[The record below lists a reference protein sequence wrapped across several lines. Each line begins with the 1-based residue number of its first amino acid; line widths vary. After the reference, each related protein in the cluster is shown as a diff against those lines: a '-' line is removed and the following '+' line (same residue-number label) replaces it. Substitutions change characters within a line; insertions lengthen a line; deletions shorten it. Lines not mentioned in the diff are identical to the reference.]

1 MAPQQQDSPRYHRN
15 NRDNRNHHHDND
27 NNSSASS
34 SMVNTALENTT
45 IHQKTLRTR
54 IKKIM
59 HASASSEPHQHNNN
73 HHHIKKHSSHK
84 SKIPKDVLKKCFSQ
98 FQYLIQQTHIE
109 HYFASHPQEK
119 NKRRWTE
126 EDLASIE
133 HLHIYDFDGT
143 LYETLLP
150 EEGIPLYESITGRP
164 WPYGVGWWSKHESI
178 SAFSFLKDDN
188 DEHVVKEGEALEHY
202 LLLKAQKQRHDLIVM
217 MTGRKN
223 SLKRSVIE
231 FLSHRLEDETLMPEI
246 MCFKP
251 DEFGSNTLGYKV
263 QHIYAFCNSLPNLKF
278 ITIWED
284 RVEHANRFKNLNI
297 KNFTLNT
304 SITIDVKIVGKEKD
318 NGVEE

>member
-1 MAPQQQDSPRYHRN
+1 MAPQQSGYSARSQSSSN
-15 NRDNRNHHHDND
+15 NRNKPRREHG
-27 NNSSASS
+27 NSSIASS
-34 SMVNTALENTT
+34 SSSMDDAQDITN
-45 IHQKTLRTR
+45 QKTLRTR
-54 IKKIM
+54 IKNIM
-59 HASASSEPHQHNNN
+59 QASEPQHNN
-73 HHHIKKHSSHK
+73 HHHIKKKSSHK
-84 SKIPKDVLKKCFSQ
+84 SKIPKDILKRCFSQ
-98 FQYLIQQTHIE
+98 FQQLIRQTHIE

-119 NKRRWTE
+119 TKRRLTE

-150 EEGIPLYESITGRP
+150 EEGIPLYESVTGRP

-178 SAFSFLKDDN
+178 SAFSFLKDVN
-188 DEHVVKEGEALEHY
+188 NEHVVKEGEALEHY

-217 MTGRKN
+217 MTGRKS

-231 FLSHRLEDETLMPEI
+231 FLTYRLEDETLMPEV

-278 ITIWED
+278 ITMWED
-284 RVEHANRFKNLNI
+284 RVEHANKFKNLTI

-318 NGVEE
+318 NIATDEQ